1 MKRQRVFRVVDIVVV
16 GAQKRVTYNGSPR
29 DIRRSN
35 SRDRGSS
42 KQEQIFISAITDGN
56 YGLLQP
62 ECKVAKDP
70 ELEVHLDQPCS
81 RVNFNI

>member
-1 MKRQRVFRVVDIVVV
+1 MNRQRVFRVVDIVVV

-29 DIRRSN
+29 VIRRSN

-42 KQEQIFISAITDGN
+42 KQEQIFTSAITDGN
-56 YGLLQP
+56 YGLLQ
-62 ECKVAKDP
+62 CKVAKGP

>member
-35 SRDRGSS
+35 PRDRGSS
-42 KQEQIFISAITDGN
+42 K
-56 YGLLQP
+56 L
-62 ECKVAKDP
+62 
-70 ELEVHLDQPCS
+70 
-81 RVNFNI
+81 